1 MKTIK
6 KIEER
11 ANCIFAQKEEKGF
24 ANLSQ
29 IELEETTTLLLKLL
43 KELEI
48 YISKTQLAPK
58 TQIYCLKVVKPTIAG
73 RKLFFR
79 KLMVF
84 ERSYLASSNECHK
97 VFYKSVLD
105 EIREY
110 IVVNRRLFTYYSLKH
125 ETMDNVYFTL
135 DEQSNDLFDSQLAI
149 DCYSVF
155 HTSYSRVFANFVCC
169 ELLNSYVSW
178 RLSELQNNSCSWEES
193 HTSTLYWTGTR
204 TSIVE
209 LGYALYASSTINSGT
224 ATIKE
229 IMEILSEAFNIELGD
244 YYRIYSDIKSRKKGR
259 AIFLENLKNA
269 LLQKIEADEE

>member
-11 ANCIFAQKEEKGF
+11 ANYIFAQKEEKGF
-24 ANLSQ
+24 ANMSQ
-29 IELEETTTLLLKLL
+29 IELEETSKLLLELL

-48 YISKTQLAPK
+48 YISKTQLPPK
-58 TQIYCLKVVKPTIAG
+58 TQIYYLKVVKPTIAG

-110 IVVNRRLFTYYSLKH
+110 IMVNRKLFTYYSLKH
-125 ETMDNVYFTL
+125 ETMDNIYFTL
-135 DEQSNDLFDSQLAI
+135 DQQGNDLLDSQLTI

-155 HTSYSRVFANFVCC
+155 HTSYSRVFANFICY

-178 RLSELQNNSCSWEES
+178 RLSELQNNSCNLQGS
-193 HTSTLYWTGTR
+193 HSSTLYWTGTR
-204 TSIVE
+204 ASIVE
-209 LGYALYASSTINSGT
+209 LGYALYASSTINNGT

-229 IMEILSEAFNIELGD
+229 IMEILLETFNVELDD
-244 YYRIYSDIKSRKKGR
+244 YYRIYSDIKARKKGR
-259 AIFLENLKNA
+259 AIFIESLKNA
-269 LLQKIEADEE
+269 ILQKIEADEE